1 MVPPRALLCARVAR
15 NMPNHFPSSFLV
27 TKKPVTKAAK
37 ASKKWP
43 VRQVKKR
50 SSRPSTTRSTA
61 GPGFDFEDRVA
72 AWLLLKALTGEQPPA
87 VEGTVE
93 RLQMQ
98 VEALHWTIDDILLTT
113 RVTQDDQRHLAI
125 SCKSNEQVTASALPA
140 DFVGRSWAQWVKPD
154 PNPMQRSKDRLLL
167 VTRQQNNAFMSIWS
181 ELKEAAGG
189 ADDALALGRMH
200 ASAKHRAVFDSVKT
214 PATGAGMAV
223 SDRDVAALIRTIDVV
238 PLDFHIAL
246 SKDEASAI
254 RQARTLLVSGS
265 ATEGKKLWETLVALA
280 AKTRLGGGTLDLS
293 DVWLQLRIAFALKDH
308 RDYGASWDRLR
319 AITADYRAD
328 IQTTLPSN
336 YSLKREADVD
346 RLKKV
351 IANEPVCIV
360 YGESGTGKSALVRM
374 VLDSQFPDAT
384 QVWLGPE
391 QLETALSEAKRPT
404 FGLTAPLFDVLR
416 SSAKPETILVID
428 AAEHLTEGCVL
439 RAKRLIAALAANISA
454 VGCRVLI
461 VGQSDAGVSGT
472 LQQLAGSVSPPT
484 VEIPRLE
491 AKEVSE
497 VLWATDGLQWLAAQD
512 DAVEALRNLKA
523 LAWVMDGAALFQ
535 ATSGAQ
541 QLSLTTI
548 ADRLWPYWTGNRPSL
563 QRLLMKLGEREASF
577 EHSFALTSFD
587 SGEVTELNAL
597 PNACPLRSGA
607 NNRFQFEHD
616 LAADWARF
624 QRLKQDSHD
633 VKAWAR
639 LAGNPLWNNALRML
653 GQYLLRQPNGTR
665 TQWDLALKEAEQLH
679 DTMPLA
685 ADILL
690 DALFLDPNAELFLN
704 ERADMLF
711 AGNAKRLN
719 RLLRRFEHVASVPGS
734 QPSLPAG
741 GIDISLYLEA
751 QYRTPIYL
759 RWPAIAK
766 FLTQHR
772 DRIVALTSPVVAAVC
787 ERWLTT
793 TPAGMPFR
801 KEFAEIALASA
812 RELQYANEVTIIW
825 YRDPEKAVYGAAF
838 ASAIDLPDDVAEW
851 ALEMIQRRPLRADIV
866 AKVREFKRREAE
878 EHRKKLETDPEYRAK
893 LAERK
898 RSFSPAFP
906 SAKKLPPWPLGP
918 QRRVEKRF
926 RETVLGSAQFQ
937 VLMRT
942 RPAAASEILVAAI
955 IEDSPEEE
963 YSSRMRIED
972 DLGIEYEHES
982 YPTAYWKSP
991 FFAFLQINSEAALG
1005 GLHQLVNFCTERW
1018 AHEITRGGGTPPTFA
1033 FTLADGTVREFTG
1046 GFSVFSWSQEN
1057 STRNGQLHSTLAALE
1072 KWLCSLIDRGVDVS
1086 PYLDDLLR
1094 TSHSLAVV
1102 GVLINVGK
1110 YKPDV
1115 FKGPLKPLLSDD
1127 ILYFWDRQRIEH
1139 AAMGVDMSSWA
1150 RGGELMFQ
1158 MGRDWIL
1165 APYRKVRLEQ
1175 VAANIVTQDDGVAQ
1189 YLLAAIAKWEAPK
1202 QEKEAVEFRMLVAE
1216 LDHRNY
1222 VRTLDLESGLEKVE
1236 FNYPADVIAA
1246 AQAFE
1251 QDVVLA
1257 RQALELPQQCRS
1269 VLERTGTLTE
1279 KSASYLAEMMRIAGS
1294 DTDIKLSEEL
1304 KSLAC
1309 VAAAAALLIK
1319 APEWLATHADVVQ
1332 RARAIMEGV
1341 VNGIGTDSE
1350 DSRVRRIRGDQQV
1363 QFAAYV
1369 VAEDWIAAPSK
1380 ETDEAVMRIM
1390 TAGDDTA
1397 VVVLCNLAYRSRDT
1411 LGSAWWRLLFL
1422 ALLRSGL
1429 SILAPRYGDEDDVR
1443 PRWQR
1448 WLRWLRTRR
1457 VFGISASIKSVDPLG
1472 IAERIEKFERRRWR
1486 QRYARD
1492 GRRDDIQPGRRM
1504 SGGLDTHF
1512 LEQAFAWLF
1521 VEGAGLPDPA
1531 EQLALL
1537 GAFWSHEAWCLR
1549 GSADEDD
1556 DYKSRGQ
1563 LGYSIAWALARLA
1576 LSSPAADAHEVWE
1589 QVLTLGPRAH
1599 YMIDAF
1605 LTQWF
1610 VLIKEPTDV
1619 ADFAKR
1625 WRPMIEYV
1633 LSNEQWAAEGKWYYA
1648 QQLER
1653 KVLGFGSTD
1662 SIVRA
1667 PNHAALV
1674 GGMRDLYKAW
1684 AETRL
1689 PSDQDNMAG
1698 FCFFLS
1704 SDAGRVLRMEG
1715 LEWIAAVMRSDPE
1728 TGKWYRDST
1737 SNAFVGL
1744 LEGAVLEDAG
1754 ELTKNPSARQALIDL
1769 TAHAVAR
1776 QLPRALA
1783 LQERVRRLR

>member
-1 MVPPRALLCARVAR
+1 
-15 NMPNHFPSSFLV
+15 
-27 TKKPVTKAAK
+27 
-37 ASKKWP
+37 
-43 VRQVKKR
+43 
-50 SSRPSTTRSTA
+50 
-61 GPGFDFEDRVA
+61 
-72 AWLLLKALTGEQPPA
+72 
-87 VEGTVE
+87 
-93 RLQMQ
+93 MQ
-98 VEALHWTIDDILLTT
+98 VEALLWTIDDILLTT
-113 RVTQDDQRHLAI
+113 RVSQDDRRQLAI

-140 DFVGRSWAQWVKPD
+140 DFVGRCWEQWAKPD
-154 PNPMQRSKDRLLL
+154 PNPMQRGKDRLLL
-167 VTRQQNNAFMSIWS
+167 VTRQQNNPFMATWS
-181 ELKEAAGG
+181 DLKNAAEG
-189 ADDALALGRMH
+189 ADDALAVGRMR
-200 ASAKHRAVFDSVKT
+200 ATGKHRAVFDSVKK
-214 PATGAGMAV
+214 PAIDAGMIV
-223 SDRDVAALIRTIDVV
+223 SDSDVAALIRMIDVV

-246 SKDEASAI
+246 SKDEANAI

-265 ATEGKKLWETLVALA
+265 AAEGKRLWETLVTLA
-280 AKTRLGGGTLDLS
+280 RDTRLGGGTLDLS
-293 DVWLQLRIAFALKDH
+293 EVWRQLRVAFSLKDH
-308 RDYGASWDRLR
+308 PDYIGAWDRVR
-319 AITADYRAD
+319 AITADYRD
-328 IQTTLPSN
+328 EIQTALPSN
-336 YSLKREADVD
+336 YSLKREADANRV
-346 RLKKV
+346 RTA
-351 IANEPVCIV
+351 IANEPVCVV

-374 VLDSQFPDAT
+374 VLDSQFSDAT

-404 FGLTAPLFDVLR
+404 LGLTAPLLDVLR
-416 SSAKPETILVID
+416 SCGKPETILVID
-428 AAEHLTEGCVL
+428 SAERLTEGCVVK
-439 RAKRLIAALAANISA
+439 AKGLIAALAANISTI
-454 VGCRVLI
+454 GCRVLI
-461 VGQSDAGVSGT
+461 IGQSDAGVSGT
-472 LQQLAGSVSPPT
+472 LQQLAGSSSPAT

-497 VLWATDGLQWLAAQD
+497 VLWATDGLQWLAVQD

-523 LAWVMDGAALFQ
+523 LAWVIDGAALFQ

-548 ADRLWPYWTGNRPSL
+548 ADRLWPYWTGNKPSL

-597 PNACPLRSGA
+597 PKACPLRSGT
-607 NNRFQFEHD
+607 NSRFQFEHD

-624 QRLKQDSHD
+624 QRLKQDNHD
-633 VKAWAR
+633 VRAWAG

-665 TQWDLALKEAEQLH
+665 TQWDVALEEAEQLH

-690 DALFLDPNAELFLN
+690 DALFLDPNAEPFLN
-704 ERADMLF
+704 EHADMLF
-711 AGNAKRLN
+711 TNNAKRLK

-734 QPSLPAG
+734 QPTLPVG
-741 GIDISLYLEA
+741 GLDISLYLEA
-751 QYRTPIYL
+751 QYRTPIYV

-793 TPAGMPFR
+793 TPEGMPFR

-825 YRDPEKAVYGAAF
+825 SRDPEKAVYGAAF
-838 ASAIDLPDDVAEW
+838 ASAADLPDDVAEW
-851 ALEMIQRRPLRADIV
+851 ALEMVQRRPLRADIV
-866 AKVREFKRREAE
+866 ARVREFKRQEAE
-878 EHRKKLETDPEYRAK
+878 DHRKKLETDPEYRAK

-906 SAKKLPPWPLGP
+906 SKKKLRPWPLGP
-918 QRRVEKRF
+918 QRRIEKRF
-926 RETVLGSAQFQ
+926 RETVLGSPQFQ
-937 VLMRT
+937 ALMRA
-942 RPAAASEILVAAI
+942 RPAVASEILVAAI

-963 YSSRMRIED
+963 YGSRMRIED
-972 DLGIEYEHES
+972 DLGLEYEHES

-991 FFAFLQINSEAALG
+991 FFAFLQINPEAALG

-1018 AHEITRGGGTPPTFA
+1018 SHEITRRGGTPPTFS

-1046 GFSVFSWSQEN
+1046 GFRVFSWSQEN
-1057 STRNGQLHSTLAALE
+1057 STRNGQLHSALAALE
-1072 KWLCSLIDRGVDVS
+1072 KWLCTLIDRGVEVA
-1086 PYLDDLLR
+1086 PYLDNLLR
-1094 TSHSLAVV
+1094 SSHSLAVV
-1102 GVLINVGK
+1102 GVLMNVGK
-1110 YKPDV
+1110 YKPDL
-1115 FKGPLKPLLSDD
+1115 FKGPLKPLLGDD
-1127 ILYFWDRQRIEH
+1127 VLYFWDRQRIDH
-1139 AAMGVDMSSWA
+1139 AALGMDMSSWA

-1158 MGRDWIL
+1158 MGRDWVL
-1165 APYRKVRLEQ
+1165 APYRKVKLEQ
-1175 VAANIVTQDDGVAQ
+1175 VAANIVTQDNGVAQ

-1222 VRTLDLESGLEKVE
+1222 VRTPDAATGLDKVE
-1236 FNYPADVIAA
+1236 FRYPADVIAA
-1246 AQAFE
+1246 AQTFE
-1251 QDVVLA
+1251 QGVVLA

-1269 VLERTGTLTE
+1269 VLERAGTLTE
-1279 KSASYLAEMMRIAGS
+1279 NSASYLAEMMRVTS
-1294 DTDIKLSEEL
+1294 SNTDVKLSEEL
-1304 KSLAC
+1304 KSVAC

-1319 APEWLATHADVVQ
+1319 APEWLATHADVAQ
-1332 RARAIMEGV
+1332 HARAIVDGV
-1341 VNGIGTDSE
+1341 VSGIGTDSE
-1350 DSRVRRIRGDQQV
+1350 DSRSRRIRGAPEM

-1369 VAEDWIAAPSK
+1369 VAENWIATPSK

-1390 TAGDDTA
+1390 TGGDDAA
-1397 VVVLCNLAYRSRDT
+1397 VVVLFNLAYRSRDG
-1411 LGSAWWRLLFL
+1411 LGNAWWRLLFL
-1422 ALLRSGL
+1422 ALLRAGL
-1429 SILAPRYGDEDDVR
+1429 SILAPRYGDEDDIE

-1457 VFGISASIKSVDPLG
+1457 ISGISASIKSVDPLG
-1472 IAERIEKFERRRWR
+1472 IAERVERFERRRWK

-1492 GRRDDIQPGRRM
+1492 GYRDDIQPDRRM

-1512 LEQAFAWLF
+1512 LEQAFAWLL
-1521 VEGAGLPDPA
+1521 VEGAGLSN
-1531 EQLALL
+1531 LADQATLL
-1537 GAFWSHEAWCLR
+1537 KAFWSHEAWCLR

-1556 DYKSRGQ
+1556 DDFKSRGQ

-1576 LSSPAADAHEVWE
+1576 LSSPAAKDREVWE
-1589 QVLTLGPRAH
+1589 QVLVLGPRAH
-1599 YMIDAF
+1599 QIMDAF

-1610 VLIKEPTDV
+1610 LSIKEPTDV
-1619 ADFAKR
+1619 VDFAKR
-1625 WRPMIEYV
+1625 WRPMVEYV

-1653 KVLGFGSTD
+1653 KVLGFGATD
-1662 SIVRA
+1662 SIARA
-1667 PNHAALV
+1667 PKHAALI

-1704 SDAGRVLRMEG
+1704 SHAGHVLRMEG
-1715 LEWIAAVMRSDPE
+1715 LEWIAAVMRLDPDV
-1728 TGKWYRDST
+1728 GKWYREST
-1737 SNAFVGL
+1737 SNAFMGL
-1744 LEGAVLEDAG
+1744 LEAAVLEDAD
-1754 ELTKNPSARQALIDL
+1754 ELTKNPTARQALVDL

-1783 LQERVRRLR
+1783 LQERVRKLR

>member
-1 MVPPRALLCARVAR
+1 VRAKCRIIS
-15 NMPNHFPSSFLV
+15 SSFFV

-37 ASKKWP
+37 ASKKRP
-43 VRQVKKR
+43 VRQARKKPT
-50 SSRPSTTRSTA
+50 RPSTTRSTA

-72 AWLLLKALTGEQPPA
+72 AWLLLKALTGEQLPA
-87 VEGTVE
+87 VEGTAE

-98 VEALHWTIDDILLTT
+98 VEALLWTIDDILLTT
-113 RVTQDDQRHLAI
+113 RVSQDDRRQLAI
-125 SCKSNEQVTASALPA
+125 SCKGNVQVTASALPA
-140 DFVGRSWAQWVKPD
+140 DFVSRCWEQWSKPD
-154 PNPMQRSKDRLLL
+154 PNPIQRGKDRLLL
-167 VTRQQNNAFMSIWS
+167 ITRGQNNAFMATWS
-181 ELKEAAGG
+181 ELKNATDS
-189 ADDALALGRMH
+189 ADDALALGRMR
-200 ASAKHRAVFDSVKT
+200 ASAKHRALFDSVKKPT
-214 PATGAGMAV
+214 ADAGTSV
-223 SDRDVAALIRTIDVV
+223 SDSDVAAMIRTIDVV

-265 ATEGKKLWETLVALA
+265 ATEGKKLWGALVALA
-280 AKTRLGGGTLDLS
+280 TKTRLGGGTLDLS
-293 DVWLQLRIAFALKDH
+293 EVWRELRVAFVLKDH
-308 RDYGASWDRLR
+308 PDYSGSWDRLR
-319 AITADYRAD
+319 AITADYRAE
-328 IQTTLPSN
+328 IQTALPSN
-336 YSLKREADVD
+336 YSLKRDADAAP
-346 RLKKV
+346 LKKA

-374 VLDSQFPDAT
+374 VLDSEFPDAT

-391 QLETALSEAKRPT
+391 QLETALSEAKRHAL
-404 FGLTAPLFDVLR
+404 GLTAPLLDVLR

-428 AAEHLTEGCVL
+428 AAERLTDGCVPKT
-439 RAKRLIAALAANISA
+439 KRLIAALAANISA
-454 VGCRVLI
+454 IGCRVLI

-472 LQQLAGSVSPPT
+472 LQQLAGSASPPT

-491 AKEVSE
+491 AKEVSD

-512 DAVEALRNLKA
+512 DAVEALRNIKA
-523 LAWVMDGAALFQ
+523 LAWVIDGTALFQ
-535 ATSGAQ
+535 AASGGQ

-548 ADRLWPYWTGNRPSL
+548 ADRLWPYWTGNKPSL
-563 QRLLMKLGEREASF
+563 QRLLMKLAEREASF

-597 PNACPLRSGA
+597 PKACPLRSGT

-624 QRLKQDSHD
+624 QRLKQDNHD
-633 VKAWAR
+633 VKAWAA

-665 TQWDLALKEAEQLH
+665 TQWDVALEEAEQLH
-679 DTMPLA
+679 DTVPLA

-690 DALFLDPNAELFLN
+690 DALFLDPNAEPFLN

-711 AGNAKRLN
+711 TDNAKRLK
-719 RLLRRFEHVASVPGS
+719 RLLRRFEHVASVPGN

-793 TPAGMPFR
+793 TPVGMPFR

-825 YRDPEKAVYGAAF
+825 SRDPEKAIYGAAF
-838 ASAIDLPDDVAEW
+838 ASASDLPDDVAEW

-866 AKVREFKRREAE
+866 ARVREFRRREAE
-878 EHRKKLETDPEYRAK
+878 EHRQKLDADPEYRAK
-893 LAERK
+893 RAERK

-918 QRRVEKRF
+918 QRRVERRF
-926 RETVLGSAQFQ
+926 RETVLGSPLFQ
-937 VLMRT
+937 VLMRA
-942 RPAAASEILVAAI
+942 RPTTASEILVAAI

-991 FFAFLQINSEAALG
+991 FWAFLQINPEAALS

-1018 AHEITRGGGTPPTFA
+1018 AHAIIREGGTPPKFA

-1046 GFSVFSWSQEN
+1046 GFRVFLWSQEN
-1057 STRNGQLHSTLAALE
+1057 STRNGQLHAALAALE
-1072 KWLCSLIDRGVDVS
+1072 KWLCTLIDRGVDVT

-1110 YKPDV
+1110 YKPDL
-1115 FKGPLKPLLSDD
+1115 FKGPLKPLLGDD

-1150 RGGELMFQ
+1150 RGGEFIFQ
-1158 MGRDWIL
+1158 LGRDWVL
-1165 APYRKVRLEQ
+1165 APYRKVKLEQ
-1175 VAANIVTQDDGVAQ
+1175 VAANIVTQDDGVAH
-1189 YLLAAIAKWEAPK
+1189 YLLAVIAKWEAPK

-1222 VRTLDLESGLEKVE
+1222 TRTVDPASGLEKVE
-1236 FNYPADVIAA
+1236 FKYPADVMAA
-1246 AQAFE
+1246 AQTFN
-1251 QDVVLA
+1251 QGVVLA

-1269 VLERTGTLTE
+1269 VLECTGALTE
-1279 KSASYLAEMMRIAGS
+1279 KSAAYLAEMMQVTS
-1294 DTDIKLSEEL
+1294 SNTDIKLNKEF
-1304 KSLAC
+1304 KDLAC

-1319 APEWLATHADVVQ
+1319 APEWLATHADVAQ
-1332 RARAIMEGV
+1332 RARAIVDEV

-1350 DSRVRRIRGDQQV
+1350 DSRSRTIRGAPEM

-1369 VAEDWIAAPSK
+1369 VAENWITTPSK
-1380 ETDEAVMRIM
+1380 ETDEAVMRII
-1390 TAGDDTA
+1390 TGGDDTA
-1397 VVVLCNLAYRSRDT
+1397 VVVLFNLVYRSRDV

-1429 SILAPRYGDEDDVR
+1429 SILAPRYGDEDDIE

-1457 VFGISASIKSVDPLG
+1457 ISSIPASIKSVDPLG
-1472 IAERIEKFERRRWR
+1472 IAERVERFERRRWR

-1492 GRRDDIQPGRRM
+1492 GLRDDIQPDRRM

-1512 LEQAFAWLF
+1512 LEQAFAWLL
-1521 VEGAGLPDPA
+1521 VEGAGLTDPA
-1531 EQLALL
+1531 EQAAIL

-1549 GSADEDD
+1549 GSPDEDD
-1556 DYKSRGQ
+1556 GDFKSRGQ
-1563 LGYSIAWALARLA
+1563 LGYSIAWALAQLA
-1576 LSSPAADAHEVWE
+1576 MSSPAENAQEVWE
-1589 QVLTLGPRAH
+1589 QILALGPRAH
-1599 YMIDAF
+1599 NMIDAF
-1605 LTQWF
+1605 LSQWF
-1610 VLIKEPTDV
+1610 LLIKETTDV

-1625 WRPMIEYV
+1625 WRPLIEYS
-1633 LSNEQWAAEGKWYYA
+1633 LSNERWAAEGRWYYV

-1662 SIVRA
+1662 SFARA
-1667 PNHAALV
+1667 PNHAALI
-1674 GGMRDLYKAW
+1674 GGMRDLYRAW

-1704 SDAGRVLRMEG
+1704 SGAGHVLRMDG
-1715 LEWIAAVMRSDPE
+1715 LEWIAAVMRSAPE

-1737 SNAFVGL
+1737 SNAFMGL
-1744 LEGAVLEDAG
+1744 LEAAVLEDAD
-1754 ELTKNPSARQALIDL
+1754 ELTKNPTARQALIDL